1 MGLAVVGSQVV
12 GLVPLKA
19 MLQAAEHYAAKEN
32 LFLLEEDQKIRL
44 VVDRLG
50 LHSVGAFNPK
60 ERVIELVRSK
70 AAYFISI
77 QSRACIIHII
87 HKVAPRRRNG
97 TIVMRSR

>member
-12 GLVPLKA
+12 GLVPLRA
-19 MLQAAEHYAAKEN
+19 MLQTASYYSDKEN

-60 ERVIELVRSK
+60 ERIIE
-70 AAYFISI
+70 
-77 QSRACIIHII
+77 
-87 HKVAPRRRNG
+87 
-97 TIVMRSR
+97 

>member
-1 MGLAVVGSQVV
+1 MAVVGSQVV

-19 MLQAAEHYAAKEN
+19 MLEAAEHYAANEN

-60 ERVIELVRSK
+60 ERVIELVRSFHF
-70 AAYFISI
+70 YTVS
-77 QSRACIIHII
+77 QENH
-87 HKVAPRRRNG
+87 PRHY
-97 TIVMRSR
+97 

>member
-1 MGLAVVGSQVV
+1 MSAESAHLSTFGAETETKPKFGRPLAWCWYCGQELGLAVVGSQIV

-19 MLQAAEHYAAKEN
+19 MIQAAEYYALREN

-60 ERVIELVRSK
+60 ERVIE
-70 AAYFISI
+70 
-77 QSRACIIHII
+77 
-87 HKVAPRRRNG
+87 
-97 TIVMRSR
+97 

>member
-1 MGLAVVGSQVV
+1 LAHRLSALYDLRRCFKPSKFDCYCEQELGLAVVGSQIV

-19 MLQAAEHYAAKEN
+19 MLQAAEHYAVKEN

-60 ERVIELVRSK
+60 ERVIE
-70 AAYFISI
+70 
-77 QSRACIIHII
+77 
-87 HKVAPRRRNG
+87 
-97 TIVMRSR
+97 

>member
-1 MGLAVVGSQVV
+1 VCGYVQELGLAVVGSQIV

-19 MLQAAEHYAAKEN
+19 LLQAAEHYATEEN

-60 ERVIELVRSK
+60 ERVIEYVCDHRLNLPG
-70 AAYFISI
+70 YEGYPHFFD
-77 QSRACIIHII
+77 
-87 HKVAPRRRNG
+87 
-97 TIVMRSR
+97 